1 MCRPAQKSSCSTA
14 VAGHGFIHVMNIQDR
29 QEEMG
34 TILAQI
40 AMIAEEMNVLALEG
54 SSARRTH
61 AEQLACVAEVKLRVR
76 EILGLA
82 TGIQGQMEQ
91 GGS

>member
-1 MCRPAQKSSCSTA
+1 VDADPKSSCSTA
-14 VAGHGFIHVMNIQDR
+14 IAGHGFIHAMTTQGRQD
-29 QEEMG
+29 ETG
-34 TILAQI
+34 AILAQI
-40 AMIAEEMNVLALEG
+40 AMIAEEVNVLALEG
-54 SSARRTH
+54 SSARQTYD
-61 AEQLACVAEVKLRVR
+61 EQLACVVEVKLRVR